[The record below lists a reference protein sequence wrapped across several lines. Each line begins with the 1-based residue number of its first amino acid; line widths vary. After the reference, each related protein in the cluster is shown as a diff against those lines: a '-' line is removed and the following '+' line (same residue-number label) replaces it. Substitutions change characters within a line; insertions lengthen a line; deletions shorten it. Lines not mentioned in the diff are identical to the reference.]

1 MKTILTSLLL
11 LSTCLLQAQDKYTSA
26 MLKNIEALYKSKTA
40 EEYQATVNA
49 FDRIAATEKT
59 RFEPF
64 YYAAFGNI
72 MMAVNETTPG
82 RKDNYLD
89 LASADVD
96 KAKAIKPN
104 DSEIIALEG
113 FVHMIR
119 VTVDPQ
125 SRGQEYSGK
134 AFTAF
139 NKAVALNPENPRA
152 LALLGQMQL
161 GTARFFGNDSSEA
174 CATSGKALEKFA
186 SYKPNSTL
194 APHWGQVMAE
204 EVKAACK

>member
-1 MKTILTSLLL
+1 MKTILTSVIL
-11 LSTCLLQAQDKYTSA
+11 LSACLLQAQDKYTSA
-26 MLKNIEALYKSKTA
+26 MLKNIDTLNKSRTQ
-40 EEYQATVNA
+40 EEYQVSVNA
-49 FDRIAATEKT
+49 FDRIAATEKSK
-59 RFEPF
+59 FEPY

-72 MMAVNETTPG
+72 MMAVNETSPAK
-82 RKDNYLD
+82 KDSYLD
-89 LASADVD
+89 LASTDIN

-134 AFTAF
+134 AMTAF

-161 GTARFFGNDSSEA
+161 GTARFFNSDSAEA
-174 CATSGKALEKFA
+174 CATSDKALEKFA
-186 SYKPNSTL
+186 SYKPSSNL
-194 APHWGQVMAE
+194 APHWGKVMAE
-204 EVKAACK
+204 EVKASCK

>member
-1 MKTILTSLLL
+1 MKTILTSAFILCA
-11 LSTCLLQAQDKYTSA
+11 CLMQAQDKYTSA
-26 MLKNIEALYKSKTA
+26 MLKNIDALYKSKTS
-40 EEYQATVNA
+40 EEYQSSVNA
-49 FDRIAATEKT
+49 FDRIASTEKNK
-59 RFEPF
+59 FEPY

-72 MMAVNETTPG
+72 MMAVNETVPG
-82 RKDNYLD
+82 KKDNYLD
-89 LASADVD
+89 LASANVD
-96 KAKAIKPN
+96 KAKTIKPN

-186 SYKPNSTL
+186 SYRPASAL

-204 EVKAACK
+204 EVKSTCK